1 MKTRYISCLTAL
13 LLSVGMFS
21 CNRDDA
27 GGGPVDPEGP
37 VGVRIVVSNGDATRS
52 VGSEATD
59 NEIQQLRVY
68 AFNEHGKLTG
78 YAMSDNLQGRNYL
91 PITLSEGGDTYF
103 YVIANDHFGP
113 NPTVIANDHFGPNPT
128 VNGTA
133 VSDWTKLTQSD
144 LRNLVFDLSDFTG
157 WTVNNGKSISPMS
170 NNRYREDGSEFTNK
184 YKNDFATAVNV
195 TEDRQII
202 PVTVQHVL
210 GRLRLFLN
218 KAESVEDEITVTLT
232 RAAVY
237 RRPDAFRLYND
248 GSDAIPYDNTGVD
261 GNGSELV
268 DVFYTSGQTNG
279 IELTEFDGTT
289 YTQLEPRTFL
299 APNTY
304 GSEHTDGT
312 APASDANKAYRLDL
326 TVTFSYPGGGPTSK
340 TYSVYLPPVSRNASI
355 DVQGAISV
363 DIHDLSFN
371 VMTNAWVEKEMDIPP
386 FQ

>member
-59 NEIQQLRVY
+59 NAIRRLRVY
-68 AFNEHGKLTG
+68 AFNASGNLTG

-91 PITLSEGGDTYF
+91 PITLSESGETYF

-113 NPTVIANDHFGPNPT
+113 NPTV
-128 VNGTA
+128 NGKD
-133 VSDWTKLTQSD
+133 VSDWTSLTRSD
-144 LRNLVFDLSDFTG
+144 LQNLVFDLSDFRG
-157 WTVNNGKSISPMS
+157 WTVNNGESISPMS

-184 YKNDFATAVNV
+184 YKNDFAEAVYV
-195 TEDRQII
+195 TKDTRII

-218 KAESVEDEITVTLT
+218 KDASVADEITVTLT

-268 DVFYTSGQTNG
+268 DVFYASDPTNG
-279 IELTEFDGTT
+279 IILTKFDGTT

>member
-59 NEIQQLRVY
+59 NEIRRLRVY
-68 AFNEHGKLTG
+68 AFNELGKLTG

-113 NPTVIANDHFGPNPT
+113 KPMVD
-128 VNGTA
+128 GTA
-133 VSDWTKLTQSD
+133 VLDWSTLTQSD
-144 LRNLVFDLSDFTG
+144 LQKLVFDLSGFTG
-157 WTVNNGKSISPMS
+157 WTVNNGESISPMS

-184 YKNDFATAVNV
+184 YENDFATEVNV

-218 KAESVEDEITVTLT
+218 KDKSADKITVTLT

-268 DVFYTSGQTNG
+268 DVFYASGQTNG
-279 IELTEFDGTT
+279 IILTEFDGTT

-326 TVTFSYPGGGPTSK
+326 TVTFSYPGGGPTAK

-371 VMTNAWVEKEMDIPP
+371 VMTNAWVEKEMNIPP

>member
-52 VGSEATD
+52 VGSEKTD
-59 NEIQQLRVY
+59 NEIRRLRVY
-68 AFNEHGKLTG
+68 AFNELGKLTG

-91 PITLSEGGDTYF
+91 PITLSEGGETYF
-103 YVIANDHFGP
+103 YVIANDHFGL
-113 NPTVIANDHFGPNPT
+113 NPT

-133 VSDWTKLTQSD
+133 VSDWTLLTRSD
-144 LRNLVFDLSDFTG
+144 LQNLVFDLSGFKG
-157 WTVNNGKSISPMS
+157 WTVNNEESISPMS
-170 NNRYREDGSEFTNK
+170 NNRYKENKQADGTLAELE
-184 YKNDFATAVNV
+184 YENDFATPVDV

-210 GRLRLFLN
+210 GRLQLFLN
-218 KAESVEDEITVTLT
+218 KDASVADEITVTLT

-261 GNGSELV
+261 GNGFELV

-326 TVTFSYPGGGPTSK
+326 TVTFSYPGGGPTAK

-371 VMTNAWVEKEMDIPP
+371 VMTNAWVEKEMNIPP

>member
-52 VGSEATD
+52 VDSEATD

-68 AFNEHGKLTG
+68 AFNELGKLTG

-113 NPTVIANDHFGPNPT
+113 KPT

-133 VSDWTKLTQSD
+133 VSDWTLLTQLD
-144 LRNLVFDLSDFTG
+144 LQNLVFDLSNIETTG
-157 WTVNNGKSISPMS
+157 WESISPMS
-170 NNRYREDGSEFTNK
+170 NNRYKENKQADGTLAELE
-184 YKNDFATAVNV
+184 YENDFATAVNV

-210 GRLRLFLN
+210 GRLQLFLY
-218 KAESVEDEITVTLT
+218 KDASLGDDYVIKLT
-232 RAAVY
+232 HAAVY
-237 RRPDAFRLYND
+237 RRPDAFRLYY
-248 GSDAIPYDNTGVD
+248 SD
-261 GNGSELV
+261 GNTITYTKNKDALV
-268 DVFYTSGQTNG
+268 DEFVTSD
-279 IELTEFDGTT
+279 IILDEKPADGET
-289 YTQLEPRTFL
+289 LLARTFL
-299 APNTY
+299 APNTC
-304 GSEHTDGT
+304 GSGDKVGS
-312 APASDANKAYRLDL
+312 APASDEDKAYKLVL
-326 TVTFSYPGGGPTSK
+326 TIARAYRGGGWASK
-340 TYSVYLPPVSRNASI
+340 DYTVYLPPVSRNASI
-355 DVQGAISV
+355 DVQGTISAEV
-363 DIHDLSFN
+363 DKLSFN
-371 VMTNAWVEKEMDIPP
+371 VMTNAWVEKEMNIPP

>member
-59 NEIQQLRVY
+59 NEIRRLRVY
-68 AFNEHGKLTG
+68 AFNASGNLTG
-78 YAMSDNLQGRNYL
+78 YAMSDNLQGQNYL

-113 NPTVIANDHFGPNPT
+113 KPTVE
-128 VNGTA
+128 GTSEDTSEDTS
-133 VSDWTKLTQSD
+133 VSDWSTLTQSD
-144 LRNLVFDLSDFTG
+144 LQNLVFDLSGFTG
-157 WTVNNGKSISPMS
+157 WTVNNGESISPMS
-170 NNRYREDGSEFTNK
+170 NNRYREDGSEFADI
-184 YKNDFATAVNV
+184 YKKNNFATAVNV
-195 TEDRQII
+195 TKGTQII

-268 DVFYTSGQTNG
+268 DVFYASGQTNG
-279 IELTEFDGTT
+279 IILTEFDGTT
-289 YTQLEPRTFL
+289 YTQLKPRTFL

-326 TVTFSYPGGGPTSK
+326 TVTFSYPGGGPTAK

>member
-59 NEIQQLRVY
+59 NEIRRLRVY
-68 AFNEHGKLTG
+68 AFNASGNLTG

-91 PITLSEGGDTYF
+91 PITLRGGGETYF
-103 YVIANDHFGP
+103 Y
-113 NPTVIANDHFGPNPT
+113 VIANDHFGPNPT

-133 VSDWTKLTQSD
+133 VSDWTLLTRSD
-144 LRNLVFDLSDFTG
+144 LQNLVFDLSDFKG
-157 WTVNNGKSISPMS
+157 WTVNNGESISPMS

-184 YKNDFATAVNV
+184 CENNFATPVDV

-210 GRLRLFLN
+210 GRLRLFLY
-218 KAESVEDEITVTLT
+218 KDASLGDDYVIKLT
-232 RAAVY
+232 HAAVY
-237 RRPDAFRLYND
+237 RRPDAFRLYYSD
-248 GSDAIPYDNTGVD
+248 GNTITYTKNSDA
-261 GNGSELV
+261 LV
-268 DVFYTSGQTNG
+268 DEFVTSEIILDKKPANG
-279 IELTEFDGTT
+279 E
-289 YTQLEPRTFL
+289 TQLARTFL
-299 APNTY
+299 APNIY
-304 GSEHTDGT
+304 GSGDKVGS
-312 APASDANKAYRLDL
+312 APASDEDKAYKLVL
-326 TVTFSYPGGGPTSK
+326 TIDRAYRGGGWSSK
-340 TYSVYLPPVSRNASI
+340 DYTVYLPPVSRNASI
-355 DVQGAISV
+355 DVQGTISAEV
-363 DIHDLSFN
+363 DSLSFN

>member
-68 AFNEHGKLTG
+68 AFNASGNLTG

-91 PITLSEGGDTYF
+91 PITLRGGGETYF

-113 NPTVIANDHFGPNPT
+113 NPTVE
-128 VNGTA
+128 GTS
-133 VSDWTKLTQSD
+133 VRDWSTLTQWD
-144 LRNLVFDLSDFTG
+144 LQNLVFDLSGFTG
-157 WTVNNGKSISPMS
+157 WTVNNGESISPMS
-170 NNRYREDGSEFTNK
+170 NNRYREDGSEFADI
-184 YKNDFATAVNV
+184 YKKNNFATAVNV
-195 TEDRQII
+195 AKDTQII

-279 IELTEFDGTT
+279 IELTKFDGTT

-326 TVTFSYPGGGPTSK
+326 TVTFSYPGGGPTAK

-386 FQ
+386 FE

>member
-59 NEIQQLRVY
+59 NEIRRLRVY
-68 AFNEHGKLTG
+68 AFNKESGKLTG

-91 PITLSEGGDTYF
+91 PITLSEGRETYF

-113 NPTVIANDHFGPNPT
+113 NPTV
-128 VNGTA
+128 NGSA
-133 VSDWTKLTQSD
+133 VSDWTLLTRSD
-144 LRNLVFDLSDFTG
+144 LQNLVFDLSDFKG
-157 WTVNNGKSISPMS
+157 WTVNNGESISPMS
-170 NNRYREDGSEFTNK
+170 NNQYREDGSKFTNK
-184 YKNDFATAVNV
+184 CENNFAEEVNV
-195 TEDRQII
+195 TKDRQII
-202 PVTVQHVL
+202 PVMVQHVL

-218 KAESVEDEITVTLT
+218 KAESVADEITVTLT

-248 GSDAIPYDNTGVD
+248 GSDAIPYNNTGVD

-304 GSEHTDGT
+304 GSELTDGT

-326 TVTFSYPGGGPTSK
+326 TVTFSYPGGGPTAK

-355 DVQGAISV
+355 DVQGAIPV

>member
-59 NEIQQLRVY
+59 NEIRQLRVY
-68 AFNEHGKLTG
+68 AFNELGKLTG

-113 NPTVIANDHFGPNPT
+113 NPTV
-128 VNGTA
+128 NGTA
-133 VSDWTKLTQSD
+133 VSDWTLLTRSD
-144 LRNLVFDLSDFTG
+144 LRNLVFDLSGFTG
-157 WTVNNGKSISPMS
+157 WTVNNGESISPMS
-170 NNRYREDGSEFTNK
+170 NNRYKENKQADGTLAELE
-184 YKNDFATAVNV
+184 YENDFATAVNV

-210 GRLRLFLN
+210 GRLQLFLY
-218 KAESVEDEITVTLT
+218 KDASLGDDYVIKLT
-232 RAAVY
+232 HAAVY
-237 RRPDAFRLYND
+237 RRPDAFRLYYYSD
-248 GSDAIPYDNTGVD
+248 GNTITYTKNSDA
-261 GNGSELV
+261 LV
-268 DVFYTSGQTNG
+268 DEFVTSE
-279 IELTEFDGTT
+279 IILDEKPADGET
-289 YTQLEPRTFL
+289 LLARTFL

-304 GSEHTDGT
+304 GSGDKVGS
-312 APASDANKAYRLDL
+312 APASDEDKAYKLVL
-326 TVTFSYPGGGPTSK
+326 TIDRAYRGGGWSSK
-340 TYSVYLPPVSRNASI
+340 DYTVYLPPVSRNASI
-355 DVQGAISV
+355 DVQGTISAEV
-363 DIHDLSFN
+363 DSLSFN
-371 VMTNAWVEKEMDIPP
+371 VMTNAWVEKEMNIPP
-386 FQ
+386 FE

>member
-59 NEIQQLRVY
+59 NEIRRLRVY
-68 AFNEHGKLTG
+68 AFNKESRELTG

-91 PITLSEGGDTYF
+91 PITLRGGGETYF
-103 YVIANDHFGP
+103 Y
-113 NPTVIANDHFGPNPT
+113 VIANDHFGPNPT

-133 VSDWTKLTQSD
+133 VSDWTLLTRSD
-144 LRNLVFDLSDFTG
+144 LQNLVFDLSDFKG
-157 WTVNNGKSISPMS
+157 WTVNNGESISPMS

-184 YKNDFATAVNV
+184 CENNFATPVDV

-210 GRLRLFLN
+210 GRLRLFLY
-218 KAESVEDEITVTLT
+218 KDASLGDDYVIKLT
-232 RAAVY
+232 HAAVY
-237 RRPDAFRLYND
+237 RRPDAFRLYYSD
-248 GSDAIPYDNTGVD
+248 GNTITYTKNSDA
-261 GNGSELV
+261 LV
-268 DVFYTSGQTNG
+268 DEFVTSEIILDKKPANG
-279 IELTEFDGTT
+279 E
-289 YTQLEPRTFL
+289 TQLARTFL
-299 APNTY
+299 APNIY
-304 GSEHTDGT
+304 GSGDKVGS
-312 APASDANKAYRLDL
+312 APASDEDKAYKLVL
-326 TVTFSYPGGGPTSK
+326 TIDRAYRGGGWSSK
-340 TYSVYLPPVSRNASI
+340 DYTVYLPPVSRNASI
-355 DVQGAISV
+355 DVQGTISAEV
-363 DIHDLSFN
+363 DSLSFN

>member
-59 NEIQQLRVY
+59 NEIRRLRVY
-68 AFNEHGKLTG
+68 AFNASGNLTG

-91 PITLSEGGDTYF
+91 PISLSKGGETYF

-113 NPTVIANDHFGPNPT
+113 NPTVNS
-128 VNGTA
+128 TA
-133 VSDWTKLTQSD
+133 VSDWTLLTQSD
-144 LRNLVFDLSDFTG
+144 LQNLVFDLSNIETTG
-157 WTVNNGKSISPMS
+157 WESISPMS

-184 YKNDFATAVNV
+184 CENDFATEVNV
-195 TEDRQII
+195 TKDTRII

-218 KAESVEDEITVTLT
+218 KVNKDASVADEITVTLT

-268 DVFYTSGQTNG
+268 DVFYASDPTNG

-326 TVTFSYPGGGPTSK
+326 TVTFSYPGGGPTAK

>member
-59 NEIQQLRVY
+59 NEIRRLRVY
-68 AFNEHGKLTG
+68 AFNKESGELTG

-91 PITLSEGGDTYF
+91 PITLSEGGETYF
-103 YVIANDHFGP
+103 Y
-113 NPTVIANDHFGPNPT
+113 VIANDHFGPNPT

-133 VSDWTKLTQSD
+133 VSDWTLLTRSD
-144 LRNLVFDLSDFTG
+144 LQNLVFDLSGFTG
-157 WTVNNGKSISPMS
+157 WTVNNGESISPMS
-170 NNRYREDGSEFTNK
+170 NNRYKENKQADGTLAKLE
-184 YKNDFATAVNV
+184 YENDFATPVDV

-202 PVTVQHVL
+202 PVMVQHVL

-248 GSDAIPYDNTGVD
+248 GSDAIPYNNTGVD

-268 DVFYTSGQTNG
+268 DVFYASDPTNG
-279 IELTEFDGTT
+279 IILTEFDGTT

>member
-27 GGGPVDPEGP
+27 GGGLVDPEGP

-59 NEIQQLRVY
+59 NEIRRLRVY
-68 AFNEHGKLTG
+68 AFNKESGELTG

-91 PITLSEGGDTYF
+91 PITLRGGGETYF

-113 NPTVIANDHFGPNPT
+113 NPTVNGND
-128 VNGTA
+128 
-133 VSDWTKLTQSD
+133 VSDWTRLTRSD
-144 LRNLVFDLSDFTG
+144 LQNLVFDLSDFKG
-157 WTVNNGKSISPMS
+157 WTVNNGESISPMS
-170 NNRYREDGSEFTNK
+170 NNRYREDGSVFTNK
-184 YKNDFATAVNV
+184 CENNFATPVDV

-218 KAESVEDEITVTLT
+218 KAESVADEITVTLT

-268 DVFYTSGQTNG
+268 DVFYASDPTNG
-279 IELTEFDGTT
+279 IILTEFDGTT
-289 YTQLEPRTFL
+289 YTQLKPRTFL

-326 TVTFSYPGGGPTSK
+326 TVTFSYPGGGPTAK

-355 DVQGAISV
+355 DVQGVISV

-371 VMTNAWVEKEMDIPP
+371 VMTNAWVEKEMDIPT
-386 FQ
+386 FE

>member
-59 NEIQQLRVY
+59 NEIRRLRVY
-68 AFNEHGKLTG
+68 AFNKESGELTG
-78 YAMSDNLQGRNYL
+78 YAMSDNLQGQNYL
-91 PITLSEGGDTYF
+91 PITLRGGGETYF
-103 YVIANDHFGP
+103 YVIANDHY
-113 NPTVIANDHFGPNPT
+113 GPNPT
-128 VNGTA
+128 VNGNA
-133 VSDWTKLTQSD
+133 VRDWTLLTRSD
-144 LRNLVFDLSDFTG
+144 LQNLVFDLSGFTG
-157 WTVNNGKSISPMS
+157 WTVNNGESISPMS
-170 NNRYREDGSEFTNK
+170 NNRYKENKQADGTLAELE
-184 YKNDFATAVNV
+184 YENDFATPVDV

-237 RRPDAFRLYND
+237 RRPDAFRLYNG
-248 GSDAIPYDNTGVD
+248 GSDAIPYNNTGVD

-268 DVFYTSGQTNG
+268 DVFYTSDPTNR
-279 IELTEFDGTT
+279 IELTKFDGIT

-326 TVTFSYPGGGPTSK
+326 TVTFSYPGGGPTAK

>member
-68 AFNEHGKLTG
+68 AFNELGKLTG

-113 NPTVIANDHFGPNPT
+113 KPT

-133 VSDWTKLTQSD
+133 VSDWTLLTRSD
-144 LRNLVFDLSDFTG
+144 LQNLVFDLSGFTG
-157 WTVNNGKSISPMS
+157 WTVNNGESISPMS
-170 NNRYREDGSEFTNK
+170 NNRYREDGSEFANK
-184 YKNDFATAVNV
+184 YENDFATPVDV

-210 GRLRLFLN
+210 GRLRLFLY
-218 KAESVEDEITVTLT
+218 KDASLGDDYMIKLT

-237 RRPDAFRLYND
+237 RRPDAFRLYYSD
-248 GSDAIPYDNTGVD
+248 GNTITYTKNSDA
-261 GNGSELV
+261 LV
-268 DVFYTSGQTNG
+268 DEFVTSEIILDKKPANG
-279 IELTEFDGTT
+279 ETL
-289 YTQLEPRTFL
+289 LARTFL
-299 APNTY
+299 APNIY
-304 GSEHTDGT
+304 GSGDKVGS
-312 APASDANKAYRLDL
+312 APASDEDKAYKLVL
-326 TVTFSYPGGGPTSK
+326 TIDRAYRGGGWSSK
-340 TYSVYLPPVSRNASI
+340 DYTVYLPPVSRNASI
-355 DVQGAISV
+355 DVQGTISAEV
-363 DIHDLSFN
+363 DKLSFN
-371 VMTNAWVEKEMDIPP
+371 VITNAWIDKTMNIPP
-386 FQ
+386 FE

>member
-59 NEIQQLRVY
+59 NEIRRLRVY
-68 AFNEHGKLTG
+68 AFNKESGELTG

-91 PITLSEGGDTYF
+91 PITLSEDGDTYF

-113 NPTVIANDHFGPNPT
+113 KPMVGDTL
-128 VNGTA
+128 
-133 VSDWTKLTQSD
+133 VSDWTSLTPSD
-144 LRNLVFDLSDFTG
+144 LQNLVFDLSNIETTG
-157 WTVNNGKSISPMS
+157 WESISPMS

-184 YKNDFATAVNV
+184 YEYENDFATPVYV
-195 TEDRQII
+195 EDRQII

-210 GRLRLFLN
+210 GRLQLFLY
-218 KAESVEDEITVTLT
+218 KDASLGDDYVIKLT

-237 RRPDAFRLYND
+237 RRPDAFRLYYSD
-248 GSDAIPYDNTGVD
+248 GNTITYTKNSDA
-261 GNGSELV
+261 LV
-268 DVFYTSGQTNG
+268 DEFVTSEIILDKKPANG
-279 IELTEFDGTT
+279 ETP
-289 YTQLEPRTFL
+289 LEPPRTFL
-299 APNTY
+299 APNIY
-304 GSEHTDGT
+304 GSGDKVGS
-312 APASDANKAYRLDL
+312 APASDEDKAYKLVL
-326 TVTFSYPGGGPTSK
+326 TIDRAYRGGGWSSK
-340 TYSVYLPPVSRNASI
+340 DYTVYLPPVSRNASI
-355 DVQGAISV
+355 DVQGTISAEV
-363 DIHDLSFN
+363 DSLSFN
-371 VMTNAWVEKEMDIPP
+371 VMTNAWVEKEMNIPP

>member
-59 NEIQQLRVY
+59 NEIRRLRVY
-68 AFNEHGKLTG
+68 AFNKKSGELTG

-91 PITLSEGGDTYF
+91 PITLRGGGETYF

-113 NPTVIANDHFGPNPT
+113 NPTVNGND
-128 VNGTA
+128 
-133 VSDWTKLTQSD
+133 VSDWTQLTRSD
-144 LRNLVFDLSDFTG
+144 LQNLVFDLSGFTG
-157 WTVNNGKSISPMS
+157 WTVNNGESISPMS

-184 YKNDFATAVNV
+184 CENNFATEVNV
-195 TEDRQII
+195 AEDRQII

-218 KAESVEDEITVTLT
+218 KAESVADEITVTLT

-248 GSDAIPYDNTGVD
+248 GSDAIPYNNTGVD

-326 TVTFSYPGGGPTSK
+326 TVTFSYPGGGPTAK

>member
-59 NEIQQLRVY
+59 NEIRRLRVY
-68 AFNEHGKLTG
+68 AFNASGNLTG

-91 PITLSEGGDTYF
+91 PITLRGGGETYF

-113 NPTVIANDHFGPNPT
+113 NPTV
-128 VNGTA
+128 NGKA
-133 VSDWTKLTQSD
+133 VRDWTSLTRSD
-144 LRNLVFDLSDFTG
+144 LQNLVFDLSGFTG
-157 WTVNNGKSISPMS
+157 WTVNNGESISPMS
-170 NNRYREDGSEFTNK
+170 NNRYREDGSEFADI
-184 YKNDFATAVNV
+184 YKKNNFATAVNV
-195 TEDRQII
+195 AKDTRII

-218 KAESVEDEITVTLT
+218 KDASVADEITVTLT

-237 RRPDAFRLYND
+237 RRPDAFRLYNG

-279 IELTEFDGTT
+279 IELTKFDGTT

-326 TVTFSYPGGGPTSK
+326 TVTFSYPGGGPTAK

>member
-59 NEIQQLRVY
+59 NEIRRLRVY
-68 AFNEHGKLTG
+68 AFNELGKLTG

-91 PITLSEGGDTYF
+91 PITLSEDGETYF

-113 NPTVIANDHFGPNPT
+113 NPTV
-128 VNGTA
+128 NGKD
-133 VSDWTKLTQSD
+133 VSDWTSLTRSD
-144 LRNLVFDLSDFTG
+144 LQNLVFDLSDFRG
-157 WTVNNGKSISPMS
+157 WTVNNGESISPMS

-184 YKNDFATAVNV
+184 YKNDFAEAVYV
-195 TEDRQII
+195 TKDTRII

-210 GRLRLFLN
+210 GRLQLFLY
-218 KAESVEDEITVTLT
+218 KDASLGDDYVIKLT

-237 RRPDAFRLYND
+237 RRPDAFRLYYSD
-248 GSDAIPYDNTGVD
+248 GNTITYTKNSDA
-261 GNGSELV
+261 LV
-268 DVFYTSGQTNG
+268 DEFVTSE
-279 IELTEFDGTT
+279 IILDEKPADGET
-289 YTQLEPRTFL
+289 LLARTFL

-304 GSEHTDGT
+304 GSGDKVGS
-312 APASDANKAYRLDL
+312 APASDEDKAYKLVL
-326 TVTFSYPGGGPTSK
+326 TIDRAYRGGGWSSK
-340 TYSVYLPPVSRNASI
+340 DYTVYLPPVSRNASI
-355 DVQGAISV
+355 DVQGTISAEV
-363 DIHDLSFN
+363 DKLSFN
-371 VMTNAWVEKEMDIPP
+371 VITNAWIDKTMNIPP
-386 FQ
+386 FE

>member
-27 GGGPVDPEGP
+27 GGGLVDPEGP

-59 NEIQQLRVY
+59 NEIRRLRVY
-68 AFNEHGKLTG
+68 AFNKESGELTG

-91 PITLSEGGDTYF
+91 PITLRGGGETYF

-113 NPTVIANDHFGPNPT
+113 NPTVE
-128 VNGTA
+128 GTS
-133 VSDWTKLTQSD
+133 VRDWSTLTQWD
-144 LRNLVFDLSDFTG
+144 LQNLVFDLSGFTG
-157 WTVNNGKSISPMS
+157 WTVNNGESISPMS
-170 NNRYREDGSEFTNK
+170 NNRYREDGSEFADI
-184 YKNDFATAVNV
+184 YKKNNFATAVNV
-195 TEDRQII
+195 AKDTQII

-279 IELTEFDGTT
+279 IELTKFDGTT

-326 TVTFSYPGGGPTSK
+326 TVTFSYPGGGPTAK

-386 FQ
+386 FE

>member
-52 VGSEATD
+52 VGSEETD
-59 NEIQQLRVY
+59 NEIRRLRVY
-68 AFNEHGKLTG
+68 AFNASGNLTG

-91 PITLSEGGDTYF
+91 PITLRGGGETYF

-113 NPTVIANDHFGPNPT
+113 NPTV
-128 VNGTA
+128 NGKA
-133 VSDWTKLTQSD
+133 VRDWTSLTRSD
-144 LRNLVFDLSDFTG
+144 LQNLVFDLSGFTG
-157 WTVNNGKSISPMS
+157 WTVNNGESISPMS
-170 NNRYREDGSEFTNK
+170 NNRYREDGSEFADI
-184 YKNDFATAVNV
+184 YKKNNFATAVNV
-195 TEDRQII
+195 AKDTRII

-218 KAESVEDEITVTLT
+218 KDASVADEITVTLT

-237 RRPDAFRLYND
+237 RRPDAFRLYNG

-279 IELTEFDGTT
+279 IELTKFDGTT

-326 TVTFSYPGGGPTSK
+326 TVTFSYPGGGPTAK

>member
-59 NEIQQLRVY
+59 NEIRRLRVY
-68 AFNEHGKLTG
+68 AFNKESGKLTG

-91 PITLSEGGDTYF
+91 PITLSEGGETYF
-103 YVIANDHFGP
+103 YVIANDHLGP
-113 NPTVIANDHFGPNPT
+113 KPMVGDIP
-128 VNGTA
+128 
-133 VSDWTKLTQSD
+133 VSDWSTLTQSD
-144 LRNLVFDLSDFTG
+144 LQNLVFDLSNIETTG
-157 WTVNNGKSISPMS
+157 WESISPMS
-170 NNRYREDGSEFTNK
+170 NNRYKENKQADGTLAELE
-184 YKNDFATAVNV
+184 YENDFATEVNV
-195 TEDRQII
+195 TKDTRII

-218 KAESVEDEITVTLT
+218 KDASVADEITVTLT

-237 RRPDAFRLYND
+237 RRPDAFRLYNG

-279 IELTEFDGTT
+279 IELTKFDGTT

-355 DVQGAISV
+355 DVQGTISAEV
-363 DIHDLSFN
+363 DKLSFN
-371 VMTNAWVEKEMDIPP
+371 VITNAWIDKTMNIPP

>member
-27 GGGPVDPEGP
+27 GGGLVDPEGP

-59 NEIQQLRVY
+59 NEIRRLRVY
-68 AFNEHGKLTG
+68 AFNEESGNLTG

-113 NPTVIANDHFGPNPT
+113 NPTV
-128 VNGTA
+128 NGTA
-133 VSDWTKLTQSD
+133 VSDWTLLTRSD
-144 LRNLVFDLSDFTG
+144 LQNLVFDLSGFTG
-157 WTVNNGKSISPMS
+157 WTVNNRESISPMS
-170 NNRYREDGSEFTNK
+170 NNRYKENKQADGTLAELE

-195 TEDRQII
+195 AKDRQII

-218 KAESVEDEITVTLT
+218 KDKSADKITVTLT

-268 DVFYTSGQTNG
+268 DVFYASDPTNG
-279 IELTEFDGTT
+279 IILTKFDGTT

-386 FQ
+386 FE

>member
-59 NEIQQLRVY
+59 NEIRRLRVY
-68 AFNEHGKLTG
+68 AFNASGNLTG

-113 NPTVIANDHFGPNPT
+113 KPT

-133 VSDWTKLTQSD
+133 VYDWTRLTRSD
-144 LRNLVFDLSDFTG
+144 LQNLVFDLSGFKG
-157 WTVNNGKSISPMS
+157 WTVNNEESISPMS
-170 NNRYREDGSEFTNK
+170 NNQYREDGSEFTNK
-184 YKNDFATAVNV
+184 CKNNFATAVNV
-195 TEDRQII
+195 AKDTQII

-218 KAESVEDEITVTLT
+218 KAASVAMNEITVTLT

-268 DVFYTSGQTNG
+268 DVFYASDPTNG
-279 IELTEFDGTT
+279 IILTEFDGTT
-289 YTQLEPRTFL
+289 YTQLKPRTFL

-326 TVTFSYPGGGPTSK
+326 TVTFSYPGGGPTAK

-371 VMTNAWVEKEMDIPP
+371 VMTNAWVEKEMNIPT

>member
-59 NEIQQLRVY
+59 NEIRRLRVY
-68 AFNEHGKLTG
+68 AFNASGNLTG

-91 PITLSEGGDTYF
+91 PITLSEDGDTYF

-113 NPTVIANDHFGPNPT
+113 KPMVGDIP
-128 VNGTA
+128 
-133 VSDWTKLTQSD
+133 VSDWSTLTRSD
-144 LRNLVFDLSDFTG
+144 LQNLVFDLSDFKG
-157 WTVNNGKSISPMS
+157 WTVNNGESISPMS
-170 NNRYREDGSEFTNK
+170 NNQCREDGSEFTGINE
-184 YKNDFATAVNV
+184 NHFATAVDV
-195 TEDRQII
+195 EDRQII
-202 PVTVQHVL
+202 PVKVQHVL

-218 KAESVEDEITVTLT
+218 KDESVADEITVTLT

-248 GSDAIPYDNTGVD
+248 GSDAIPYNNTGVD

-268 DVFYTSGQTNG
+268 DVFYASDPTNG
-279 IELTEFDGTT
+279 IILTELDGTT

-304 GSEHTDGT
+304 GSEYTDGT

-326 TVTFSYPGGGPTSK
+326 TVTFSYPRGGPTSK

-355 DVQGAISV
+355 DVQGTISV

>member
-59 NEIQQLRVY
+59 NEIRRLRVY
-68 AFNEHGKLTG
+68 AFNKESGELTG

-91 PITLSEGGDTYF
+91 PITLRGGGETYF

-113 NPTVIANDHFGPNPT
+113 NPTVEGDS
-128 VNGTA
+128 
-133 VSDWTKLTQSD
+133 VSDWTSLTQSD
-144 LRNLVFDLSDFTG
+144 LQNLVFDLSDFKG
-157 WTVNNGKSISPMS
+157 WTVNNGESISPMS
-170 NNRYREDGSEFTNK
+170 NNRYREDGSEFADI
-184 YKNDFATAVNV
+184 YKKNNFATAVYV
-195 TEDRQII
+195 EDRQII

-218 KAESVEDEITVTLT
+218 KAESVADEITVTLT

-248 GSDAIPYDNTGVD
+248 GSDAIPYNNTGVD

-289 YTQLEPRTFL
+289 YTQLKPRTFL

-371 VMTNAWVEKEMDIPP
+371 VMTNAWVEKEMNIPT
-386 FQ
+386 FE

>member
-59 NEIQQLRVY
+59 NEIRRLRVY
-68 AFNEHGKLTG
+68 AFNELGKLTG

-91 PITLSEGGDTYF
+91 PITLSEGGETYF
-103 YVIANDHFGP
+103 YVIANDHFGL
-113 NPTVIANDHFGPNPT
+113 NPT

-133 VSDWTKLTQSD
+133 VSDWTLLTRSD
-144 LRNLVFDLSDFTG
+144 LQNLVFDLSGFKG
-157 WTVNNGKSISPMS
+157 WTVNNEESISPMS
-170 NNRYREDGSEFTNK
+170 NNRYKENKQADGTLAELE
-184 YKNDFATAVNV
+184 YENDFATPVDV

-210 GRLRLFLN
+210 GRLQLFLN
-218 KAESVEDEITVTLT
+218 KDASVADEITVTLT

-261 GNGSELV
+261 GNGFELV

-326 TVTFSYPGGGPTSK
+326 TVTFSYPGGGPTAK

>member
-59 NEIQQLRVY
+59 NEIRRLRVY
-68 AFNEHGKLTG
+68 AFNEESGNLTG

-91 PITLSEGGDTYF
+91 PITLSEDGKTYF

-113 NPTVIANDHFGPNPT
+113 NPTV
-128 VNGTA
+128 NGSA
-133 VSDWTKLTQSD
+133 VSDWTSLTQSK
-144 LRNLVFDLSDFTG
+144 LQNLVFDLSDFKG
-157 WTVNNGKSISPMS
+157 WTVNNGESISPMS
-170 NNRYREDGSEFTNK
+170 NNRYREDGSEFAGK
-184 YKNDFATAVNV
+184 YENDFATPVDV

-218 KAESVEDEITVTLT
+218 KAESVADEITVTLT

-268 DVFYTSGQTNG
+268 DVFYASDPTKE
-279 IELTEFDGTT
+279 IILTKFDGTT

>member
-59 NEIQQLRVY
+59 NAIRRLRVY
-68 AFNEHGKLTG
+68 AFDADGKLTG
-78 YAMSDNLQGRNYL
+78 YNMSDNLQGRNYL
-91 PITLSEGGDTYF
+91 PISLSKGGETYF

-113 NPTVIANDHFGPNPT
+113 NPTVGSTP
-128 VNGTA
+128 
-133 VSDWTKLTQSD
+133 VSDSDWSALTRSELQ
-144 LRNLVFDLSDFTG
+144 NLVFDLSGFKG
-157 WTVNNGKSISPMS
+157 WTVNNGESISPMS

-184 YKNDFATAVNV
+184 YKNDFATVVNV

-210 GRLRLFLN
+210 GRLQLFLY
-218 KAESVEDEITVTLT
+218 KDASLGDDYVIKLT

-237 RRPDAFRLYND
+237 RRPDAFRLYYSD
-248 GSDAIPYDNTGVD
+248 GNTITYTKNSDA
-261 GNGSELV
+261 LV
-268 DVFYTSGQTNG
+268 DEFVTSEIILDKKPANG
-279 IELTEFDGTT
+279 ETPLA
-289 YTQLEPRTFL
+289 RTFL

>member
-68 AFNEHGKLTG
+68 AFNKESGELTG

-113 NPTVIANDHFGPNPT
+113 NPTV
-128 VNGTA
+128 NGTA
-133 VSDWTKLTQSD
+133 VSDWTLLTRSD
-144 LRNLVFDLSDFTG
+144 LQNLVFDLSGFTG
-157 WTVNNGKSISPMS
+157 WTVNNNGESISPMS
-170 NNRYREDGSEFTNK
+170 NNRYREDGSEFADIYK
-184 YKNDFATAVNV
+184 KNDFATAVNV

-218 KAESVEDEITVTLT
+218 KDASVADEITVTLT

-237 RRPDAFRLYND
+237 RRPDAFRLYNG

-326 TVTFSYPGGGPTSK
+326 TVTFSYPGGGPTAK

-371 VMTNAWVEKEMDIPP
+371 VMTNAWVEKEMNIPS
-386 FQ
+386 FE

>member
-59 NEIQQLRVY
+59 NEIRRLRVY
-68 AFNEHGKLTG
+68 AFNELGKLTG

-91 PITLSEGGDTYF
+91 PITLSEGGKTYF

-113 NPTVIANDHFGPNPT
+113 NPTV
-128 VNGTA
+128 NGNA
-133 VSDWTKLTQSD
+133 VSDWSTLTQSD
-144 LRNLVFDLSDFTG
+144 LQNLVFDLSDFKG
-157 WTVNNGKSISPMS
+157 WTVNNGESISPMS
-170 NNRYREDGSEFTNK
+170 NNQYREDGSEFTNK
-184 YKNDFATAVNV
+184 CKNNFATAVDV
-195 TEDRQII
+195 TDRQII

-210 GRLRLFLN
+210 GRLQLFLY
-218 KAESVEDEITVTLT
+218 KDASLGDDYVIKLT

-237 RRPDAFRLYND
+237 RRPDAFRLYYSD
-248 GSDAIPYDNTGVD
+248 GNTITYTKNSDA
-261 GNGSELV
+261 LV
-268 DVFYTSGQTNG
+268 DEFVTSEIILDKKPANG
-279 IELTEFDGTT
+279 ETPLA
-289 YTQLEPRTFL
+289 RTFL
-299 APNTY
+299 APNIY
-304 GSEHTDGT
+304 GSGDKVGS
-312 APASDANKAYRLDL
+312 APASDEDKAYKLVL
-326 TVTFSYPGGGPTSK
+326 TIDRAYRGGGWASK
-340 TYSVYLPPVSRNASI
+340 DYTVYLPPVSRNASI
-355 DVQGAISV
+355 DVQGTISAEV
-363 DIHDLSFN
+363 DKLSFN

>member
-59 NEIQQLRVY
+59 NEIRRLRVY
-68 AFNEHGKLTG
+68 AFNKESGELTG

-91 PITLSEGGDTYF
+91 PITLSEDGETYF

-113 NPTVIANDHFGPNPT
+113 NPTV
-128 VNGTA
+128 NGKA
-133 VSDWTKLTQSD
+133 VRDWT
-144 LRNLVFDLSDFTG
+144 
-157 WTVNNGKSISPMS
+157 
-170 NNRYREDGSEFTNK
+170 GSEFADI
-184 YKNDFATAVNV
+184 YKKNNFATAVNV
-195 TEDRQII
+195 AKDTRII

-218 KAESVEDEITVTLT
+218 KDASVADEITVTLT

-237 RRPDAFRLYND
+237 RRPDAFRLYNG

-279 IELTEFDGTT
+279 IELTKFDGTT

-326 TVTFSYPGGGPTSK
+326 TVTFSYPGGGPTAK

>member
-59 NEIQQLRVY
+59 NEIRRLRVY
-68 AFNEHGKLTG
+68 AFNELGKLTG

-91 PITLSEGGDTYF
+91 PITLSEGGDTTYF

-113 NPTVIANDHFGPNPT
+113 KPMVGDIP
-128 VNGTA
+128 
-133 VSDWTKLTQSD
+133 VSDWSTLTRSELQ
-144 LRNLVFDLSDFTG
+144 NLVFDLSGFKG
-157 WTVNNGKSISPMS
+157 WTVNNGESISPMS
-170 NNRYREDGSEFTNK
+170 NNRYKENKQADGTLAELE
-184 YKNDFATAVNV
+184 YENDFATEVNV
-195 TEDRQII
+195 TEDTRII

-218 KAESVEDEITVTLT
+218 KDASVADEITVTLT

-248 GSDAIPYDNTGVD
+248 GSDAIPYNNTGVD

-268 DVFYTSGQTNG
+268 DVFYASDPTNG

-299 APNTY
+299 APNIY

-326 TVTFSYPGGGPTSK
+326 TVTFSYPGGGPTAK

-355 DVQGAISV
+355 DVQGTISAEV
-363 DIHDLSFN
+363 DSLSFN
-371 VMTNAWVEKEMDIPP
+371 VMTNAWVEKEMNIPT

>member
-59 NEIQQLRVY
+59 NEIRRLRVY
-68 AFNEHGKLTG
+68 AFNASGNLTG

-91 PITLSEGGDTYF
+91 PITLRGGGETYF
-103 YVIANDHFGP
+103 Y
-113 NPTVIANDHFGPNPT
+113 VIANDHFGPNPT

-133 VSDWTKLTQSD
+133 VRDWTLLTRSD
-144 LRNLVFDLSDFTG
+144 LQNLVFDLSGFTG
-157 WTVNNGKSISPMS
+157 WTVNNGESISPMS

-184 YKNDFATAVNV
+184 CENNFAKAVNV
-195 TEDRQII
+195 TKGTQII

-210 GRLRLFLN
+210 GRLRLFLY
-218 KAESVEDEITVTLT
+218 KDASLGDDYVIKLT
-232 RAAVY
+232 HAAVY
-237 RRPDAFRLYND
+237 RRPDAFRLYYSD
-248 GSDAIPYDNTGVD
+248 GNTITYTKNSDA
-261 GNGSELV
+261 LV
-268 DVFYTSGQTNG
+268 DEFVTSE
-279 IELTEFDGTT
+279 IILDEKPADGETP
-289 YTQLEPRTFL
+289 LARTFL

-304 GSEHTDGT
+304 GSGDKVGS
-312 APASDANKAYRLDL
+312 APASDEDKAYKLVL
-326 TVTFSYPGGGPTSK
+326 TIDRAYRGGGWSSK
-340 TYSVYLPPVSRNASI
+340 DYTVYLPPVSRNASI
-355 DVQGAISV
+355 DVQGTISA

-371 VMTNAWVEKEMDIPP
+371 VMTNAWVEKEMDIPT